1 MRRSIIGAMRTPRRW
16 PTDDKQGRRR
26 APRASA
32 FARSGCPILIAALAL
47 APAARAQSSSDQAA
61 AEALFKQGR
70 DLMASGQYAEAC
82 PKLAESERLDP
93 APGTLLN
100 LATCYERNGQVA
112 SAWVTFKEAATA
124 ARKADQTERAR
135 LATEK
140 AAALEPSLPTLTI
153 VVPPASDVPDLEVR
167 RDGEVVGRAEWGAP
181 IPLDPGP
188 HAIEARAAGRL
199 PWQGQAPALGVGT
212 KASVEV
218 PPLAMLPEGQG
229 APIPATAPATPA
241 RTALP
246 AAMDTTPAEP
256 VHSGRTQRAIGWVT
270 GGVGLA
276 GVAVGAVFGAIAMS
290 DNNQASNGCISNV
303 CTQQGFS
310 STHDAKNAAT
320 ASTVAFAVGGGLVA
334 VGLVL
339 WLTAPADA
347 HASGVR
353 AALVPMAS
361 EGAAGTMIRGSF

>member
-1 MRRSIIGAMRTPRRW
+1 M
-16 PTDDKQGRRR
+16 
-26 APRASA
+26 
-32 FARSGCPILIAALAL
+32 AALAS

-61 AEALFKQGR
+61 AEALFKQAR

-93 APGTLLN
+93 APGTMLN

-124 ARKADQTERAR
+124 ARKADQTDRAR

-153 VVPPASDVPDLEVR
+153 VVPPASDLPDLEVR

-188 HAIEARAAGRL
+188 HAIEARAAGRVA
-199 PWQGQAPALGVGT
+199 WQGQAPALAVGT

-218 PPLAMLPEGQG
+218 PPLATLPEGQSAPVPG
-229 APIPATAPATPA
+229 AAPGIAPPATPA
-241 RTALP
+241 QAALP
-246 AAMDTTPAEP
+246 SAMDTTPAEP
-256 VHSGRTQRAIGWVT
+256 AHRGGTQRAIGWIA

-276 GVAVGAVFGAIAMS
+276 GVAAGAVFGAIAMS

-303 CTQQGFS
+303 CNNQGIS

-334 VGLVL
+334 IGLVL
-339 WLTAPADA
+339 WLTAPGDV
-347 HASGVR
+347 HASGVH
-353 AALVPMAS
+353 AALVPLAS
-361 EGAAGTMIRGSF
+361 DGAAGTMIRGSF

>member
-1 MRRSIIGAMRTPRRW
+1 VPRR
-16 PTDDKQGRRR
+16 
-26 APRASA
+26 SA
-32 FARSGCPILIAALAL
+32 FARCGGPVLVAALAF

-124 ARKADQTERAR
+124 ARKADQTDRAR

-153 VVPPASDVPDLEVR
+153 VVPPGSDLPDLEVR

-188 HAIEARAAGRL
+188 HAVEARASGRQA
-199 PWQGQAPALGVGT
+199 WQGHAPVLGVGA

-218 PPLAMLPEGQG
+218 PPLAPLPE
-229 APIPATAPATPA
+229 APAAPVPASATGVVPSVVPAATTTAAQSASPAPVDTAPAEPA
-241 RTALP
+241 HRGA
-246 AAMDTTPAEP
+246 
-256 VHSGRTQRAIGWVT
+256 TQRAVAWVA

-276 GVAVGAVFGAIAMS
+276 GLAAGAILGAMALA
-290 DNNQASNGCISNV
+290 DNNQASSDCLSNV
-303 CTQQGFS
+303 CNQQGIS
-310 STHDAKNAAT
+310 STHDANNAAT
-320 ASTVAFAVGGGLVA
+320 ASTVAFAAGGALVA

-339 WLTAPADA
+339 WLTAPADV
-347 HASGVR
+347 HGSGVR

-361 EGAAGTMIRGSF
+361 DGAAGTMIRWSF

>member
-1 MRRSIIGAMRTPRRW
+1 
-16 PTDDKQGRRR
+16 
-26 APRASA
+26 
-32 FARSGCPILIAALAL
+32 
-47 APAARAQSSSDQAA
+47 
-61 AEALFKQGR
+61 
-70 DLMASGQYAEAC
+70 MASGQYAEAC

-112 SAWVTFKEAATA
+112 SAWVTYKEAATA

-140 AAALEPSLPTLTI
+140 AGALEASLPMLTI
-153 VVPPASDVPDLEVR
+153 VVPAASDLPGLEVR

-188 HAIEARAAGRL
+188 HAVEARAPGRQ
-199 PWQGQAPALGVGT
+199 PWQGQAPALAVGA

-218 PPLAMLPEGQG
+218 PTLAPLPESPSGPPETAG
-229 APIPATAPATPA
+229 VSPTTAPPGQTSATV
-241 RTALP
+241 
-246 AAMDTTPAEP
+246 DTPPAEP
-256 VHSGRTQRAIGWVT
+256 VHRGGAQRAIGWTVA
-270 GGVGLA
+270 GVGLA
-276 GVAVGAVFGAIAMS
+276 GVAAGAVLGVIAMS
-290 DNNQASNGCISNV
+290 DNNSASNQCLGNV
-303 CTQQGFS
+303 CNQQGVS

-334 VGLVL
+334 AGFVL
-339 WLTAPADA
+339 WLTAPGDTR
-347 HASGVR
+347 ASGVH

-361 EGAAGTMIRGSF
+361 ETAAGTMIRGSF